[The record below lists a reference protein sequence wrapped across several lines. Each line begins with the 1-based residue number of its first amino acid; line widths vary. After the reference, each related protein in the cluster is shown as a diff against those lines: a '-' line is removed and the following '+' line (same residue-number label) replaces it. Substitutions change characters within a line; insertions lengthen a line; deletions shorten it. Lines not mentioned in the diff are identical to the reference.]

1 MVILD
6 FCQFSI
12 QRKALLQRK
21 SVLQLLSIEEV
32 NKYCTMSAAC
42 PLILC

>member
-1 MVILD
+1 MMILD
-6 FCQFSI
+6 FCQFST
-12 QRKALLQRK
+12 QWKALLQRK
-21 SVLQLLSIEEV
+21 FVLQLLSKEEV